1 MTKVYS
7 FFLNIWQEYS
17 PDSSFNVSVNDET
30 VDLISRV
37 ADLQQEKWQLEERVR
52 DVAFQVLFFSLFLY
66 PRKATRSA
74 RRGERNS
81 DGSSKRELTVIIFC
95 HST

>member
-1 MTKVYS
+1 MI
-7 FFLNIWQEYS
+7 FDILQEYS

-52 DVAFQVLFFSLFLY
+52 ILLCFVSIIFPSAQIY
-66 PRKATRSA
+66 KATVLEVCLRKFCPCPLHNCLQ
-74 RRGERNS
+74 G
-81 DGSSKRELTVIIFC
+81 GS
-95 HST
+95 